1 MQTTLQ
7 AVLEIDA
14 ELEKYYRELL
24 TKFNLDKMDATV
36 MEFESII
43 GKQSGQITNEQ
54 IRYFIS
60 MFSYYSYA
68 LNATL
73 SRHGLRSDV
82 AEFYLEHQSAKSY
95 TSHDDPAKKMTRED
109 KQAVAKLETEQE
121 SKVNILYSRVTQAVE
136 TRIKALNKLIETLN
150 MLGAMNMSEAK
161 LGGKQ

>member
-7 AVLEIDA
+7 AVLEIDG
-14 ELEKYYRELL
+14 ELEKYYKELL

-36 MEFESII
+36 VEFENIVS
-43 GKQSGQITNEQ
+43 KSQGQITNEHV
-54 IRYFIS
+54 RYYIS
-60 MFSYYSYA
+60 MFSYYTYA

-82 AEFYLEHQSAKSY
+82 AEFYLEHCNAKSY
-95 TSHDDPAKKMTRED
+95 TSHDDATKKLTRED
-109 KQAVAKLETEQE
+109 KQAIAKLETEQE
-121 SKVNILYSRVTQAVE
+121 AKVNILYSRVTQAVE

-161 LGGKQ
+161 LGGRQ